1 MWWSIALSGVVAS
14 LITLIVT
21 NIMQIRHDRKEYKMQ
36 VFKTLVAY
44 RTDLTDS
51 SSATG
56 NLQIALNQIF
66 VAFNRDK
73 KVIQA
78 FETFRKDIQ
87 YKSEQSANEKLDSD
101 FIALIKAMADNLNIN
116 YGFANDD
123 LFMRPLSLKKPNNEE

>member
-1 MWWSIALSGVVAS
+1 MWWSIILSGVVAS

-78 FETFRKDIQ
+78 FETFRKDVQ

>member
-1 MWWSIALSGVVAS
+1 MAKLIEITGKALSGEWGTDDDTGEGIPV
-14 LITLIVT
+14 LRTTNFTNEGIV
-21 NIMQIRHDRKEYKMQ
+21 NYH
-36 VFKTLVAY
+36 
-44 RTDLTDS
+44 
-51 SSATG
+51 
-56 NLQIALNQIF
+56 NIALNQIF

-73 KVIQA
+73 IVIQA

>member
-1 MWWSIALSGVVAS
+1 
-14 LITLIVT
+14 
-21 NIMQIRHDRKEYKMQ
+21 MQIRHDRKEYKMQ

>member
-1 MWWSIALSGVVAS
+1 MWWSIILSGVVAS

-44 RTDLTDS
+44 RTDLTAS
-51 SSATG
+51 SFATG

-73 KVIQA
+73 IVIQA

>member
-1 MWWSIALSGVVAS
+1 MWWSIILSGVVAS

-73 KVIQA
+73 IVIQA

>member
-1 MWWSIALSGVVAS
+1 MWWSIILSGVVAS

-44 RTDLTDS
+44 RTDLTAS
-51 SSATG
+51 SFATG

-73 KVIQA
+73 IVI
-78 FETFRKDIQ
+78 RDI
-87 YKSEQSANEKLDSD
+87 SER
-101 FIALIKAMADNLNIN
+101 
-116 YGFANDD
+116 Y
-123 LFMRPLSLKKPNNEE
+123 PV

>member
-1 MWWSIALSGVVAS
+1 MWWSIILSGVVAS

-21 NIMQIRHDRKEYKMQ
+21 NIMQIGRDRKEYKMQ

-66 VAFNRDK
+66 VAFNRDI
-73 KVIQA
+73 KVIQT
-78 FETFRKDIQ
+78 FETFRKDVQ
-87 YKSEQSANEKLDSD
+87 YKSEQDANEKLDSD

-123 LFMRPLSLKKPNNEE
+123 LFMRPLLLKKPNNEE

>member
-1 MWWSIALSGVVAS
+1 MWWSIILSGVVAS

-21 NIMQIRHDRKEYKMQ
+21 NIMQIRRDRKEYKMQ

-66 VAFNRDK
+66 VAFNRDI
-73 KVIQA
+73 KVIQT
-78 FETFRKDIQ
+78 FETFRKDVQ
-87 YKSEQSANEKLDSD
+87 YKSEQDANEKLDSD

-123 LFMRPLSLKKPNNEE
+123 LFMRPLLLKKPNNEE

>member
-87 YKSEQSANEKLDSD
+87 YKSEQSANEKRDSD

>member
-1 MWWSIALSGVVAS
+1 MWWSIILSGVVAS

-44 RTDLTDS
+44 RTDLTAS
-51 SSATG
+51 SFSTG

-73 KVIQA
+73 IVIQA

>member
-1 MWWSIALSGVVAS
+1 MWWSIILSGVVAS

-44 RTDLTDS
+44 RTDLTAS
-51 SSATG
+51 SFATG

-73 KVIQA
+73 IVIQA
-78 FETFRKDIQ
+78 FETFRKHIQ

>member
-1 MWWSIALSGVVAS
+1 MWWSIILSGVVAS

-44 RTDLTDS
+44 RTDLTAS
-51 SSATG
+51 SFATG

-66 VAFNRDK
+66 VEFNRDK
-73 KVIQA
+73 IVIQA

>member
-1 MWWSIALSGVVAS
+1 MWWSIILSGVVAS
-14 LITLIVT
+14 LITLIIT
-21 NIMQIRHDRKEYKMQ
+21 NIMQIRRDRKEYKMQ

-66 VAFNRDK
+66 VAFNRDI

-78 FETFRKDIQ
+78 FETFRKDVQ
-87 YKSEQSANEKLDSD
+87 YKSEQDANEKLDSD

-123 LFMRPLSLKKPNNEE
+123 LFMRPLLLKKPNNEE

>member
-1 MWWSIALSGVVAS
+1 MWWSIILSGVVAS

-44 RTDLTDS
+44 RTDLTAS
-51 SSATG
+51 SFATG
-56 NLQIALNQIF
+56 KLQIALNQIF

-73 KVIQA
+73 IVIQA

>member
-1 MWWSIALSGVVAS
+1 MWWSIILSGVVAS

-44 RTDLTDS
+44 RTDLTAS
-51 SSATG
+51 SFATG

-78 FETFRKDIQ
+78 FETLRKDVQ
-87 YKSEQSANEKLDSD
+87 YKAGPQDNEKIDSD
-101 FIALIKAMADNLNIN
+101 ILALIKSMADNLKID
-116 YGFANDD
+116 YS
-123 LFMRPLSLKKPNNEE
+123 LPLLPSPLSGFYISTPPPAC

>member
-1 MWWSIALSGVVAS
+1 MWWSIILSGVVAS

-21 NIMQIRHDRKEYKMQ
+21 NIMQIRRDRKEYKMQ

-66 VAFNRDK
+66 VAFNRDI

-78 FETFRKDIQ
+78 FETFRKDVQ
-87 YKSEQSANEKLDSD
+87 YKSEQDANEKLDSD

-123 LFMRPLSLKKPNNEE
+123 LFMRPLLLKKPNNEE

>member
-1 MWWSIALSGVVAS
+1 MWWSIILSGVVAS

-21 NIMQIRHDRKEYKMQ
+21 YIMQVRRDRKEYKMEI
-36 VFKTLVAY
+36 FKNVVAY
-44 RTDLTDS
+44 RTDLTAS

-73 KVIQA
+73 IVIQA